1 MELTIGSRLKHAW
14 NAFINRNPTSSYQD
28 YSMGSYYRPDRVR
41 LTRGNERSIVTSIFN
56 RIALDVASID
66 IKHCRLDDNDRF
78 EETIDS
84 RLNECLTLEANID
97 QTSRAFIQDL
107 VMTMFDKGCAA
118 IVPIDTTDNPDK
130 TNSYDIITMRVGEI
144 VEWHPRDV
152 KVSVY
157 NDRTGKKEEIFMSKS
172 NIGIVENPLY
182 AVMNEPNS
190 TLQRLMR
197 KLVLLD
203 AIDEQASSG
212 KLDLIIQLPYV
223 TKTQARKDQANQRRD
238 EIERQLTGSRY
249 GIAYTDGTEKITQLN
264 RPVEN
269 NLMKQIEF
277 LTSMLYGQLGI
288 TQDVMDGKADEKT
301 MLNYNSRTI
310 EPIISRITNEMKR
323 KFLTKTAR
331 SQKQTIMFF
340 RDPFKLVPVND
351 IAEIADKFTRNEIM
365 SSNEIRQIVGMK
377 PSSDPKADQ
386 LVNSNISQPTDG
398 AVPEG
403 TVETNPAMEGQPT
416 PEPTQEIPE
425 ENNDEMDVEAVF
437 NTLTEEQKEAVYAII
452 EDLKNEE

>member
-403 TVETNPAMEGQPT
+403 TVETNPAMEGQST